1 MIKYGCYVTLLLVN
15 GTFHL
20 KLRLAESRTMIT
32 YELRL
37 PYIKAHLCHVMFLE
51 VLIGILAGVH
61 SEGDTDEQG
70 KDFLCRSGN
79 GGGGGSSFP
88 LAFLFNQQA
97 SCVIYLSQ

>member
-1 MIKYGCYVTLLLVN
+1 MLRYPLISKWHFSPKVAFSRIK
-15 GTFHL
+15 
-20 KLRLAESRTMIT
+20 KISIT
-32 YELRL
+32 YEVRL